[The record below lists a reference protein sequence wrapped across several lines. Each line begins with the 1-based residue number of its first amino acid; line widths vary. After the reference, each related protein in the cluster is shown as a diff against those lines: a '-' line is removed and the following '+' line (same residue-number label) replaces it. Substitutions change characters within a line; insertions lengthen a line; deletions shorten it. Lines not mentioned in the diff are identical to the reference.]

1 MVAEQFYEENKENVL
16 TPIHPSYTVSAT
28 NSEVD
33 KVMINNFINTLAEIA
48 LSIATR
54 EEADK

>member
-1 MVAEQFYEENKENVL
+1 VVDEFPENNEANAL
-16 TPIHPSYTVSAT
+16 TPIHLSYTVSAT